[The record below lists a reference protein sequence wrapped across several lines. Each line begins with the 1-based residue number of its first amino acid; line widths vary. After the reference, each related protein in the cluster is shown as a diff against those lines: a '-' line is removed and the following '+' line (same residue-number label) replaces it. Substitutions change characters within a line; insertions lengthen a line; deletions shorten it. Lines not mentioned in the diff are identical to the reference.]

1 MMTVKAQRG
10 RRRYIAFDVSP
21 GTTAESLARGLP
33 RGRFKVIQC
42 AGGMA
47 IVRCPDGETEACI
60 AAVRT
65 ADPGSVSR
73 RTSGTLRTLRDRYS
87 VLRENAPPRPPRKG
101 TKPPQIRQEGTSADV
116 SADDSIKTKY

>member
-1 MMTVKAQRG
+1 MTVKAERG

-21 GTTAESLARGLP
+21 GITSESLSRGLP
-33 RGRFKVIQC
+33 RNRFRVIQC

-47 IVRCPDGETEACI
+47 IVRCPDGETEECI
-60 AAVRT
+60 AAVRN

-101 TKPPQIRQEGTSADV
+101 TKPPEPRKDV
-116 SADDSIKTKY
+116 SSDSSINP

>member
-1 MMTVKAQRG
+1 MTVKANRG

-21 GTTAESLARGLP
+21 GTTAEGLAASLPKRY
-33 RGRFKVIQC
+33 KVIQC

-47 IVRCPDGETEACI
+47 IVRCVEDVEGCI
-60 AAVRT
+60 ASVRR

-101 TKPPQIRQEGTSADV
+101 VKPV
-116 SADDSIKTKY
+116 SPPPAYQSL